1 MKPLTREQLFSLEQY
16 AEKRPAFRAQ
26 VIEHKKNR
34 RVDIGPNL
42 SLYFEDRLTVQY
54 QVQEMLRIER
64 IFEAAAIEEELE
76 AYNPLIPDGSNL
88 KCTGMFEFTDVAE
101 RRRRLA
107 ELSGVENHVWLQVDE
122 SRKGLRDF
130 QRGPRALHRREDLGR
145 AFHALRTD
153 RENEKSTG
161 RGRHAVF
168 RRGARPVPLQR
179 ASERTDPPGPAGG
192 PDTELSFDGPRRRS
206 ELPPEFTK
214 HVFDTNCPSDKLACY
229 QQVYFCECPNP
240 FPPKRVPTS
249 R

>member
-107 ELSGVENHVWLQVDE
+107 ELSGVENHVWLQVDDLE
-122 SRKGLRDF
+122 KVYAIANEDLERSTDEKTSAVHFMRFELTEKMK
-130 QRGPRALHRREDLGR
+130 RALAE
-145 AFHALRTD
+145 
-153 RENEKSTG
+153 
-161 RGRHAVF
+161 
-168 RRGARPVPLQR
+168 
-179 ASERTDPPGPAGG
+179 GG
-192 PDTELSFDGPRRRS
+192 TLSFGVQHDLYRYSVRLNEPTRRA
-206 ELPPEFTK
+206 LLG
-214 HVFDTNCPSDKLACY
+214 DLAL
-229 QQVYFCECPNP
+229 N
-240 FPPKRVPTS
+240 
-249 R
+249 